1 METRKVQLT
10 GGSTYVVSLPKRW
23 VLDSGIQKNDYVGII
38 PRDDGSLIVTSKVE
52 RSQKARK
59 KSFMM
64 EGDAEGDHLLRKLV
78 GAYMTGYSEIEVRM
92 KPRLSTDVRSAVRD
106 FSRMT
111 IGTEIIEETTNLMVV
126 KDLLDPSDLPF
137 QKSTRRMYY
146 ISRRMLFDAV
156 QAFVNNDQELALDVT
171 SRDVEVDR
179 LNWLMARQ
187 YHMIM
192 RDLSLAEKLGTSAT
206 TAINYI
212 LISRLIERI
221 ADHSCKIC
229 LSVQSLE
236 SVELPDKLRKWI
248 GRLGEKSVDLFDQSV
263 DAFFREDTDGL
274 NEIIDLVDRA
284 ISECD
289 RLVNKVSRWGEE
301 GAVALSYII
310 ESIRRAYS
318 YARDI
323 AEVAINHLVDISN

>member
-146 ISRRMLFDAV
+146 ISRR
-156 QAFVNNDQELALDVT
+156 
-171 SRDVEVDR
+171 
-179 LNWLMARQ
+179 
-187 YHMIM
+187 
-192 RDLSLAEKLGTSAT
+192 
-206 TAINYI
+206 
-212 LISRLIERI
+212 
-221 ADHSCKIC
+221 
-229 LSVQSLE
+229 
-236 SVELPDKLRKWI
+236 
-248 GRLGEKSVDLFDQSV
+248 
-263 DAFFREDTDGL
+263 
-274 NEIIDLVDRA
+274 
-284 ISECD
+284 
-289 RLVNKVSRWGEE
+289 
-301 GAVALSYII
+301 
-310 ESIRRAYS
+310 
-318 YARDI
+318 
-323 AEVAINHLVDISN
+323 